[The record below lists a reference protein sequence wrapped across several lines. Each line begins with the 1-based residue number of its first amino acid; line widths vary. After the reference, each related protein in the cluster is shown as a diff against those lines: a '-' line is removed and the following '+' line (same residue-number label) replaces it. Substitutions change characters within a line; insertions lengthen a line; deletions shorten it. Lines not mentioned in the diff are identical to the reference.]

1 MEQVGMDEAVAA
13 EIERRVREEVQRARA
28 EWEAEQAQADA
39 ERERVAGMSDD
50 ERERYALSRREA
62 ALDERERMI
71 AERELRAM
79 ALEQLSPRGLPRE
92 LAEALDHTFLV
103 EEGSLAP
110 ATLAALEAEGFSLF
124 IVPFRTTAE
133 NLARYFGDC
142 LVEQGLPVSQ
152 VEMYE
157 TPNNCAV
164 YRPQ

>member
-1 MEQVGMDEAVAA
+1 MKGMVLDFGVFKRAV
-13 EIERRVREEVQRARA
+13 
-28 EWEAEQAQADA
+28 
-39 ERERVAGMSDD
+39 
-50 ERERYALSRREA
+50 
-62 ALDERERMI
+62 
-71 AERELRAM
+71 
-79 ALEQLSPRGLPRE
+79 RE

-110 ATLAALEAEGFSLF
+110 ATLAALEAEGFSLT
-124 IVPFRTTAE
+124 VLPFRTTAE
-133 NLARYFGDC
+133 NLARYFCDR

>member
-1 MEQVGMDEAVAA
+1 MNEQEKPMEQVGMDEAVAA

-79 ALEQLSPRGLPRE
+79 ALEQAFRRAVQEGVDERLRGRAPSLGAAKS
-92 LAEALDHTFLV
+92 AESMSD
-103 EEGSLAP
+103 
-110 ATLAALEAEGFSLF
+110 AEYYMLG
-124 IVPFRTTAE
+124 R
-133 NLARYFGDC
+133 R
-142 LVEQGLPVSQ
+142 
-152 VEMYE
+152 M
-157 TPNNCAV
+157 
-164 YRPQ
+164 